1 MKELVSIIV
10 PVYNPGEYLI
20 PCLQSLGDQSY
31 KNLEI
36 ILVDDGSTDGSG
48 AVCDEFARQDDRVK
62 VIHQKNAGVSAA
74 RNGGLDA
81 ASGRYVFFLDSDD
94 LLPEA
99 ALERLAER
107 MKGRTLVCGSMRQ
120 LLGTEASENGLALP
134 ELELSAKEML
144 RLLFHEEELGY
155 QGFMCNKLFD
165 LELIQALGLR
175 FDPAIRYNEDRLFI
189 TAYLLGCTDAR
200 MIPDVVYLYRIH
212 AASAQGSIGT
222 VFKSAALTELD
233 AFEKMQALLEPE
245 YPELCGRV
253 ARLCFEKSL
262 YWLSRIP
269 GENGTD
275 RKKTRSILHR
285 SAKRCFTDGNKADR
299 LKIIAHCLLER

>member
-20 PCLQSLGDQSY
+20 PCLQSLCDQSY

-48 AVCDEFARQDDRVK
+48 AVCDEFARRDDRIK

-107 MKGRTLVCGSMRQ
+107 MKRRTLVCGSMHQ
-120 LLGTEASENGLALP
+120 LLGTEASGDGLALP

-165 LELIQALGLR
+165 LELIHERGLR

-222 VFKSAALTELD
+222 AFKSAALTELD
-233 AFEKMQALLEPE
+233 AFEKMQGLLEPE
-245 YPELCGRV
+245 YPELSGRV

-269 GENGTD
+269 RENGAD
-275 RKKTRSILHR
+275 RKKTRAILRR
-285 SAKRCFTDGNKADR
+285 SAKRCFTDGNMADR

>member
-1 MKELVSIIV
+1 MKELISIIV

-20 PCLQSLGDQSY
+20 PCLQSLCDQSY

-48 AVCDEFARQDDRVK
+48 AVCDEFARRDGRIRI
-62 VIHQKNAGVSAA
+62 IHQKNAGVSAA

-99 ALERLAER
+99 ALERLAEQ
-107 MKGRTLVCGSMRQ
+107 MKRRTLVCGSMNQ
-120 LLGTEASENGLALP
+120 LLGTEASGDGLALP

-144 RLLFHEEELGY
+144 RLLFHEEALGY
-155 QGFMCNKLFD
+155 QGFLWHKLFD
-165 LELIQALGLR
+165 LELIHEQGLR
-175 FDPAIRYNEDRLFI
+175 FDSAIRYNEDRLFI

-222 VFKSAALTELD
+222 AFKSAALTELD

-245 YPELCGRV
+245 YPELSGRV

-269 GENGTD
+269 RENGAD
-275 RKKTRSILHR
+275 RKKTRAILRR
-285 SAKRCFTDGNKADR
+285 SAKRCFTDGNMADR

>member
-62 VIHQKNAGVSAA
+62 VIHRKNAGVSAA

-189 TAYLLGCTDAR
+189 TEYLLHCNAAY
-200 MIPDVVYLYRIH
+200 MISDVVYLYRIH

-222 VFKSAALTELD
+222 AFKSAALTELD

-245 YPELCGRV
+245 YPELSGRV

-275 RKKTRSILHR
+275 RKKTRAILHR
-285 SAKRCFTDGNKADR
+285 SAKRCFADGNMTQR
-299 LKIIAHCLLER
+299 LKLIAHCLLER

>member
-62 VIHQKNAGVSAA
+62 VIHRKNAGVSAA
-74 RNGGLDA
+74 RNWGLDA

-222 VFKSAALTELD
+222 AFKSAALTELD

-245 YPELCGRV
+245 YPELSGRV

-269 GENGTD
+269 GENGSD
-275 RKKTRSILHR
+275 RKKTRAILRR
-285 SAKRCFTDGNKADR
+285 SAKRCFADGNMTQR
-299 LKIIAHCLLER
+299 LKLIAHCLLER